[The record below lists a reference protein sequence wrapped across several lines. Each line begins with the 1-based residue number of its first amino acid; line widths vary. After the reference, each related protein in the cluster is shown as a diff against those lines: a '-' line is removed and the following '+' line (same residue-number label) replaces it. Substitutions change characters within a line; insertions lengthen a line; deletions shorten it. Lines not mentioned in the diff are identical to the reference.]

1 MASSLWREKSSTS
14 GKPRSNRWG
23 LEKIMLI
30 IFNAFRLCVQGL
42 HPCQGFC
49 CFHIYAR
56 KNHCLPHQIMEN
68 AEINNIIKIIG
79 LQYKKNYSDPESLK
93 TLRYGKIMIMTDQV
107 CQQLKSQKCILLCLF
122 IFFLFLLKICQT
134 WFEKFTGFDLLLN
147 VINKPIF
154 TAVTGSRWLPYQ
166 RPVDQLHPS

>member
-1 MASSLWREKSSTS
+1 MSGLGVVGRDRYGVFPLKGKILNVREASLKQVRI
-14 GKPRSNRWG
+14 
-23 LEKIMLI
+23 EKIMMLI

-49 CFHIYAR
+49 FFHIYAR

-68 AEINNIIKIIG
+68 AEINNIIKILG

-107 CQQLKSQKCILLCLF
+107 CQQLKSQKCVLRSF
-122 IFFLFLLKICQT
+122 HFFNF
-134 WFEKFTGFDLLLN
+134 F
-147 VINKPIF
+147 
-154 TAVTGSRWLPYQ
+154 
-166 RPVDQLHPS
+166 